1 MRERKREIQHNLS
14 FTFCA
19 IDILQSFDEKKMKN
33 THLAILYSILFRLVI
48 VTECIINLERERGR
62 EKGRE
67 RGERKERKRARY
79 LSSNKSQI
87 VHSVMVSLN
96 GTEGSQD

>member
-1 MRERKREIQHNLS
+1 
-14 FTFCA
+14 
-19 IDILQSFDEKKMKN
+19 MKN
-33 THLAILYSILFRLVI
+33 THLVTLYSVLFRLVI
-48 VTECIINLERERGR
+48 VTECIINLERERER

-67 RGERKERKRARY
+67 RGERKRARY

>member
-1 MRERKREIQHNLS
+1 
-14 FTFCA
+14 
-19 IDILQSFDEKKMKN
+19 MKN

-67 RGERKERKRARY
+67 RGERKERKTARY

>member
-48 VTECIINLERERGR
+48 VTECIINLERERKGGR
-62 EKGRE
+62 EGRE
-67 RGERKERKRARY
+67 RRARE
-79 LSSNKSQI
+79 LDIFLAIKAKLFIQ
-87 VHSVMVSLN
+87 
-96 GTEGSQD
+96 

>member
-1 MRERKREIQHNLS
+1 
-14 FTFCA
+14 
-19 IDILQSFDEKKMKN
+19 MKN

-62 EKGRE
+62 ERKGGREGRE
-67 RGERKERKRARY
+67 RRERELDIFLFFY
-79 LSSNKSQI
+79 SNKSQI

>member
-62 EKGRE
+62 ERKGGREGRE
-67 RGERKERKRARY
+67 RRERELDIFLAIKAK
-79 LSSNKSQI
+79 LFIQ
-87 VHSVMVSLN
+87 
-96 GTEGSQD
+96 

>member
-14 FTFCA
+14 FTFCV

-67 RGERKERKRARY
+67 RGERKRARY